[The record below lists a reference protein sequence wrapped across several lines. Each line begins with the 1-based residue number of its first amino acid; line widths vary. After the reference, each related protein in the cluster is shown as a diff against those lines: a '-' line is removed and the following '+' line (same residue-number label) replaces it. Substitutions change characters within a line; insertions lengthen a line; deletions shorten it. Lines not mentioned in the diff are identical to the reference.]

1 MLNNLLAQFKQ
12 TWHEF
17 PLKFWVLVAATFID
31 RVGGTL
37 IFPFFALYITK
48 RFHVGMT
55 EAGYLFAI
63 FAFSG
68 LVGNMIGGALTDKF
82 GRKKMVIFGLIFSAL
97 SSLAMGLV
105 DDLTVFYA
113 LATVVGLLSDIAGPA
128 RQAMIADLLPEE
140 QRAEGFGIMRVV
152 ANLAWII
159 GPMIGGL
166 LAARSYL
173 LLFVLDAVAS
183 TITAAIVFKQVPE
196 TKPEPIAGQSPES
209 MMQTILGYRV
219 VLRDWGYLGFLLA
232 SMLMLVVYQQMYNT
246 LSVYLRDVHNV
257 PEQGYGLLLSI
268 DAGMVVLLQFW
279 TTRRVKNRPPMLMM
293 ALGTAFYLVGFTMY
307 GFVSTYFLFVV
318 AILIITVGEMI
329 VMPVSQA
336 VAAHFAPADMRGRY
350 MAFFGLSWMLPSAVG
365 PWAAG
370 VIMDNYDPNW
380 VWYAGGIIC
389 AVAIIGFLA
398 LHFLLEKRL
407 TQELQPAAE
416 GAGI

>member
-1 MLNNLLAQFKQ
+1 MLNKTVSQFKQ

-17 PLKFWVLVAATFID
+17 PSKFWVLVAASFID

-37 IFPFFALYITK
+37 VFPFFALYITR

-68 LVGNMIGGALTDKF
+68 LAGNMIGGALADKF
-82 GRKKMVIFGLIFSAL
+82 GRKQMVIFGLIFSAL

-105 DDLTVFYA
+105 DDLNVFYA
-113 LATVVGLLSDIAGPA
+113 LAAVSGLLSDIAGPA
-128 RQAMIADLLPEE
+128 HQAMIADILPEK
-140 QRAEGFGIMRVV
+140 QRAEGFGLLRVT

-159 GPMIGGL
+159 GPTIGGL
-166 LAARSYL
+166 LAAQSYL
-173 LLFVLDAVAS
+173 LLFVLDAITS
-183 TITAAIVFKQVPE
+183 TITAGIVFRLIPE
-196 TKPEPIAGQSPES
+196 TKPEPAAGKAPES
-209 MMQTILGYRV
+209 IWQTVAGYRV

-246 LSVYLRDVHNV
+246 LSVYLRDVHGV
-257 PEQGYGLLLSI
+257 PEQGYGLLLSL
-268 DAGMVVLLQFW
+268 DAVMVVLLQFW

-307 GFVSTYFLFVV
+307 GFVSTYVLFVV
-318 AILIITVGEMI
+318 AIFIITIGEMI
-329 VMPVSQA
+329 VMPVSQ
-336 VAAHFAPADMRGRY
+336 VLAAHFAPTEMRGRY
-350 MAFFGLSWMLPSAVG
+350 LAFFSVSWMLPSAVG

-370 VIMDNYDPNW
+370 VIMDNYDPRW

-389 AVAIIGFLA
+389 AVAITGFVA
-398 LHFLLEKRL
+398 LHILLAGRL
-407 TQELQPAAE
+407 ASKPQPAAE
-416 GAGI
+416 MAGG

>member
-1 MLNNLLAQFKQ
+1 MLNRTVSQLKQ

-17 PLKFWVLVAATFID
+17 PSKFWVLVAASFID

-37 IFPFFALYITK
+37 VFPFFALYITK

-68 LVGNMIGGALTDKF
+68 LAGNMIGGALADKF
-82 GRKKMVIFGLIFSAL
+82 GRKQMVIFGLIFSAL

-105 DDLTVFYA
+105 DDLNVFYA
-113 LATVVGLLSDIAGPA
+113 LAAVSGLLSDIAGPA
-128 RQAMIADLLPEE
+128 HQAMIADILPEE
-140 QRAEGFGIMRVV
+140 QRAEGFGIMRVT

-159 GPMIGGL
+159 GPTIGGL
-166 LAARSYL
+166 LAAQSYL
-173 LLFVLDAVAS
+173 LLFVLDAITS
-183 TITAAIVFKQVPE
+183 TITAGIVFRLIPE
-196 TKPEPIAGQSPES
+196 TKPEPVAGKAPES
-209 MMQTILGYRV
+209 ILQTVIGYRV

-246 LSVYLRDVHNV
+246 LSVYLRDVHGV
-257 PEQGYGLLLSI
+257 PEQGYGLLLSL

-307 GFVSTYFLFVV
+307 GFVSTYVLFVV
-318 AILIITVGEMI
+318 AIFIITIGEMI

-336 VAAHFAPADMRGRY
+336 LAAHFAPTEMRGRY
-350 MAFFGLSWMLPSAVG
+350 MALFSVSWMLPSAVG

-370 VIMDNYDPNW
+370 VIMDNYDPRW

-389 AVAIIGFLA
+389 AVAITGFVA
-398 LHFLLEKRL
+398 LHILLAGRL
-407 TQELQPAAE
+407 ASELQPAAE
-416 GAGI
+416 MAGD

>member
-1 MLNNLLAQFKQ
+1 MAMFKKTASQLKQ

-17 PLKFWVLVAATFID
+17 PSKFWVLVAASFID

-37 IFPFFALYITK
+37 VFPFFALYITR

-68 LVGNMIGGALTDKF
+68 LIGNMIGGALADKF
-82 GRKKMVIFGLIFSAL
+82 GRKQMVIFGLIFSAL
-97 SSLAMGLV
+97 SSLSMGLV
-105 DDLTVFYA
+105 DDLAVFYA
-113 LATVVGLLSDIAGPA
+113 LAAVSGLLSDIAGPA
-128 RQAMIADLLPEE
+128 HQAMIADILPEK
-140 QRAEGFGIMRVV
+140 QRAEGFGLMRVT

-159 GPMIGGL
+159 GPTIGGL
-166 LAARSYL
+166 LAAQSYL
-173 LLFVLDAVAS
+173 LLFVLDAITS
-183 TITAAIVFKQVPE
+183 TITAGIVFRLIPE
-196 TKPEPIAGQSPES
+196 TKPEPAAGKAPES
-209 MMQTILGYRV
+209 IWQTVIGYRV

-246 LSVYLRDVHNV
+246 LSVYLRDVHGV
-257 PEQGYGLLLSI
+257 PEQGYGLLLSL

-318 AILIITVGEMI
+318 AIFIITIGEMI

-336 VAAHFAPADMRGRY
+336 LAAHFAPTEMRGRY
-350 MAFFGLSWMLPSAVG
+350 MAFFSVSWMLPSAVG

-370 VIMDNYDPNW
+370 VIMDNYDPRW

-389 AVAIIGFLA
+389 AVAITGFVA
-398 LHFLLEKRL
+398 LHVLLEKRL
-407 TQELQPAAE
+407 TQRVTLEA
-416 GAGI
+416 